1 VWSICVEA
9 ADYCVS
15 WLQNLIGLLAKL
27 ACTSLVAV
35 KSLFELGVSST
46 IKGILITSD
55 ISHGM
60 PYLPLE
66 KQNNQVGLFTSL
78 LLAK

>member
-1 VWSICVEA
+1 MCSICVEGV
-9 ADYCVS
+9 DYCVS

-66 KQNNQVGLFTSL
+66 KQNNQVDLFTSL
-78 LLAK
+78 LSAK